1 MKRKA
6 LSTLALAAAVT
17 TASVS
22 AQAQPDIRLIR
33 PNIMTMLDNSGS
45 MEWRVSS
52 RVVCGGVGTPPD
64 GGECNR
70 CSNGASMCSPSCPAS
85 EQRNRW
91 TTALEVLTGSI
102 QNYTCLEA
110 PRTDSSSYDYLYQIP
125 HHLPLSNGV
134 PLFRAGAA
142 QSNDGIFDVYADR
155 VRFGLMTFDND
166 QRPGLAAYDGMF
178 SYAANRDLRFN
189 YPGCPTYTV
198 NLGARR
204 ASVDNNYSDQVPGG
218 LISVGSPSAD
228 TAALGLINRQIQE
241 SLTGRAST
249 MTAAEVPGLRP
260 YGQTPIAA
268 MLEDVLNYWRTNSD
282 VTDGSMGGSGD
293 PYFNCRTRA
302 NLLITDGAPNMD
314 FRYNSGASCE
324 GGTGHCPY
332 QRPELTAM
340 EMAMMG
346 PGNPAVRTYVLAF
359 NALDSEVSSAL
370 EPIAIAG
377 NTSRVYYASDRP
389 SFAAALSSILD
400 TITSV
405 TSTRTPP
412 VFGEAGTPS
421 AVGTTQY
428 QFNASFTVAPGV
440 PWSGNLVRTRT
451 TCEAPSMGAAPVPTP
466 QTPDQ
471 NQNDDF
477 AFNLRR
483 TQRDARGWG
492 QRYLWTFVPT
502 GATTPAAMQGPIL
515 NGQSTAVG
523 QARELDATL
532 DPRLFSYTSSGEV
545 NTMLAWLRGEPG
557 TVRENRPLGDIYRST
572 PTFVAAPAINLQD
585 QTFLQY
591 RQRGLPATG
600 RRRSAVLVG
609 TREPMLYVGTND
621 GILHAFNA
629 DSGEEAWGFVPP
641 YLVPQLRSGYPTSR
655 TQGVDGTPVV
665 KEVYYERSSGSLS
678 DDSVWRTVMVVGL
691 RNGGGAYVALD
702 VTDPYNPSFLWQFT
716 DSDLRVSSG
725 TPAIGTVFVT
735 IPSGNPILPAT
746 GAPVERAVAFLPGG
760 TGQLSASC
768 SATAPG
774 GAMPSRPN
782 SLLSPVRGSGR
793 GASRT
798 NHRCWDGDTG
808 QFLYVV
814 DLKTGALLRKLGTG
828 SGSNQA
834 TGSPIVGSPGLYN
847 GVAGVVTTRAYVGD
861 ADGVL
866 WRADFSSRDPSQW
879 WMTDVYDLFWDRG
892 YDAGRMIVERPAITV
907 DSQERTVVAFGSG
920 DPDQLEGTDENR
932 VASFTESV
940 LTDSSG
946 IAAAIQMTPNWEI
959 RPGPQTTDRDFF
971 AGERLTG
978 QLTLFNNV
986 LYFGTFV
993 PQSNTADP
1001 CQIGFARLWGVDM
1014 QADDP
1019 AGSYYPKPRLDLDGN
1034 TSTTADIVRVTRDL
1048 NNNGTEMDDGN
1059 DLLFGVAVA
1068 RNATCNLA
1076 ATALDPLTGS
1086 PRTYVSSSTGGDYR
1100 LVLQVARSSGTVGA
1114 TNTFTFSRNLATPYL
1129 PARIDSWATIF
1140 E

>member
-33 PNIMTMLDNSGS
+33 PNIMTLLDNSGS

-52 RVVCGGVGTPPD
+52 QTVCGGVGTAPD
-64 GGECNR
+64 GGDCNK
-70 CSNGASMCSPSCPAS
+70 CSNGVSMCSPACPAS

-91 TTALEVLTGSI
+91 VTALEVLTGTI
-102 QNYTCLEA
+102 AGYTCVET

-125 HHLPLSNGV
+125 HHLPMSNGV
-134 PLFRAGAA
+134 PLFRAGASQA
-142 QSNDGIFDVYADR
+142 TDGIFDVYADR
-155 VRFGLMTFDND
+155 IRFGLMTFDND
-166 QRPGLAAYDGMF
+166 QRVGINAYDGMF
-178 SYAANRDLRFN
+178 SYADNRSYRPN
-189 YPGCPTYTV
+189 SIVPCQTVTV

-204 ASVDNNYSDQVPGG
+204 ASVDNNQVDQVPGG

-228 TAALGLINRQIQE
+228 TPTLALINRQIQE
-241 SLTGRAST
+241 TLTGRAAT
-249 MTAAEVPGLRP
+249 MAAPTEVPGLRP

-268 MLEDVLNYWRTNSD
+268 MLEDVLHYWRTNTD
-282 VTDGSMGGSGD
+282 VTNGSMGGSGD

-314 FRYNSGASCE
+314 FRPYCAS
-324 GGTGHCPY
+324 GTGLCPY
-332 QRPELTAM
+332 QLPAQTAM
-340 EMAMMG
+340 EMAMTG
-346 PGNPAVRTYVLAF
+346 PGNPAVKTYVLAF
-359 NALDSEVSSAL
+359 NAMDTSVASAL

-377 NTSRVYYASDRP
+377 NTDRVYYASDRP
-389 SFAAALSSILD
+389 TFAAALSSILD

-412 VFGEAGTPS
+412 VFGEAGTSS

-483 TQRDARGWG
+483 TSRDAHGWG
-492 QRYLWTFVPT
+492 PRYLWTFVPT
-502 GATTPAAMQGPIL
+502 GATTPAQMRDTIVNGL
-515 NGQSTAVG
+515 NTAVG
-523 QARELDATL
+523 QNRELNSTL
-532 DPRLFSYTSSGEV
+532 DPRIFTYTTGTQV
-545 NTMLAWLRGEPG
+545 NTLLAWLRGEAG
-557 TVRENRPLGDIYRST
+557 TVRENHPLGDIYRST
-572 PTFVAAPAINLQD
+572 PAFVPAPSINLQD

-629 DSGEEAWGFVPP
+629 DTGEEAWGFVPP
-641 YLVPQLRSGYPTSR
+641 YLVPQLHSGYPAVR

-665 KEVYYERSSGSLS
+665 KEVFYERSSGSLS

-691 RNGGGAYVALD
+691 RNGGGAYVGLD
-702 VTDPYNPSFLWQFT
+702 VTDPYNPEFLWQFT
-716 DSDLRVSSG
+716 DTDLRVSSG
-725 TPAIGTVFVT
+725 TPAIGTLFIT
-735 IPSGNPILPAT
+735 IPSGIPSLPAT

-768 SATAPG
+768 SATAPT
-774 GAMPSRPN
+774 GAMPIRPN
-782 SLLSPVRGSGR
+782 SLVTPTRASGR
-793 GASRT
+793 GTPRLQQ
-798 NHRCWDGDTG
+798 RCWDGTAG
-808 QFLYVV
+808 QFLYIV

-828 SGSNQA
+828 SGSNQP
-834 TGSPIVGSPGLYN
+834 TRSPLVGAPGLYN
-847 GVAGVVTTRAYVGD
+847 GVAGAVTTRAYLGD

-892 YDAGRMIVERPAITV
+892 YDAGRMVVERPAITV

-946 IAAAIQMTPNWEI
+946 IAASVQVTPNWEI
-959 RPGPQTTDRDFF
+959 HPGPQTTDRDFF

-993 PQSNTADP
+993 SQSNTSDP

-1019 AGSYYPKPRLDLDGN
+1019 PGSYYPKPRLDLDGN
-1034 TSTTADIVRVTRDL
+1034 ATTTADIVRVTRDL

-1076 ATALDPLTGS
+1076 ATALDPITGM
-1086 PRTYVSSSTGGDYR
+1086 PRTYVSSSSGGDYR
-1100 LVLQVARSSGTVGA
+1100 LVLQVARTSGTVGA
-1114 TNTFTFSRNLATPYL
+1114 TQTFTFTRNIPAPYL